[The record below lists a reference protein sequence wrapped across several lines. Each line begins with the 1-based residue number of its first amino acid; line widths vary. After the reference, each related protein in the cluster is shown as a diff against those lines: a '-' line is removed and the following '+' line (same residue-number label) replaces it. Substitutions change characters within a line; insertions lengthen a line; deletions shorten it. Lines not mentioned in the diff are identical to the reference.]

1 MNESW
6 VLPPSGSV
14 IGSIVSEAFRAGG
27 LDYPRVTVVTD
38 FPHTRISLLATG
50 RFVTIFPASVLG
62 LLKMRSEI
70 KVLPIDLPMARVPN
84 VIVTVKNRILSPVAQ
99 LFIEQAREVA
109 TLLAKHQR

>member
-1 MNESW
+1 M
-6 VLPPSGSV
+6 
-14 IGSIVSEAFRAGG
+14 RA
-27 LDYPRVTVVTD
+27 
-38 FPHTRISLLATG
+38 SLLTTG

-70 KVLPIDLPMARVPN
+70 KVLPVDLPMARVPN

-109 TLLAKHQR
+109 KPLAKHKR